1 MIIIKIGEAFI
12 ELVTDGRKLT
22 AGLNDAEKQVIASTN
37 AMSQKFKAVGTIMT
51 VVGGAITASL
61 GLIIKKTIDAG
72 DAYNDMSLRTGVA
85 VETLSALA
93 YAAKQSGTDIEGL
106 ELGIKFLTKGMDD
119 ASKGIGTAK
128 NAFTE
133 LGISIKDSEGKLRP
147 TIDILKEAA
156 TKIAAI
162 ENPAKQAA
170 LAMEIFGARSGTQL
184 VPLLKL
190 GGAGIDELMKKAE
203 ELGIVI
209 STKDA
214 RAADEFKDSMNT
226 LKESLGAVGRDIANV
241 LIPPLLEL
249 TNKAIE
255 IIKKVREWAEAHKP
269 LVDMLIKVG
278 ATIGALAAV
287 GGPIL
292 LAVSAFMKMQGAITA
307 LGTISSGPIGIAIVA
322 IGALAVGSKL
332 LYDRLEETVGG
343 MRDFR
348 EGLKL
353 MNLTQIDI
361 EIQNLTDSAE
371 QLQKR
376 FSEIPKGIGRQE
388 ILTMLD
394 EINKR
399 LEMLYKKRE
408 GITNLTKETDNLT
421 SSIEGVNTAL
431 KLNAAAFGTIG
442 LGIKATINDFGSF
455 SKELKEKITD
465 ALKIMSDRIYELTH
479 TDMENQIK
487 KIDDLKKAYLAM
499 GTPIEQVTTW
509 YDAEIAKIKELG
521 KEEDNEKERKKTLAD
536 AYKSVGDRIYELTH
550 TEMETN
556 IRKLGEQK
564 QAYIDLG
571 MSIKEANKW
580 YDAEIAKLKELNP
593 KLKEAG
599 EAIDTF
605 GSLMKTQFAGA
616 TKQISMA
623 TTALSNFTKEG
634 LIAAIVSVKMSFLP
648 LIYDVQEAM
657 AALSKTFFAGQL
669 EAVDYNALQIFYTK
683 QLNDLYDAMN
693 EKIKIMTEGLKEYQR
708 LSGSISGGTIGSFQT
723 GTPYVPKTGLYQL
736 HQGEAVIPANQ
747 NTYNN
752 SFSPIV
758 NLNVSGG
765 GNAQNIAFEVKKV
778 LDDSARQFRRS
789 GFELVPGRG

>member
-1 MIIIKIGEAFI
+1 MSNKGAITIKIGEAFV
-12 ELVTDGRKLT
+12 ELITDGRKLT

-61 GLIIKKTIDAG
+61 GLIIKKTVDAG

-93 YAAKQSGTDIEGL
+93 YVAKQSGTDIEGL

-119 ASKGIGTAK
+119 ASKGTGTAK
-128 NAFTE
+128 DAFTE
-133 LGISIKDSEGKLRP
+133 LGISVKDSEDKLRP
-147 TIDILKEAA
+147 TIDVLKEAA

-162 ENPAKQAA
+162 KNPAEQAA
-170 LAMEIFGARSGTQL
+170 LAMQLFGARSGTQL

-241 LIPPLLEL
+241 LIPPLLEF

-255 IIKKVREWAEAHKP
+255 IIKKVRDWADAHKP
-269 LVDMLIKVG
+269 LVDILIKVG

-292 LAVSAFMKMQGAITA
+292 LAVSAFMKMIPAIQAVQTALLSLASGGTYGLIITA
-307 LGTISSGPIGIAIVA
+307 VA
-322 IGALAVGSKL
+322 AFVLAYKNNFL
-332 LYDRLEETVGG
+332 
-343 MRDFR
+343 
-348 EGLKL
+348 GLKTWADNMWEKL
-353 MNLTQIDI
+353 KAGWINYCNFIHKITADIAEFFITDKMAAAESAKNIDLFGKSTEELLKKTEELTPAFQLVASASGTLGAGLKAVNENIYNVSQGFKEAISTIKDDFLVMMSAINDKIYEFTHNEMDIKLRDINREFDAYIDKAKKAFLTEKELVDAI
-361 EIQNLTDSAE
+361 KRINEARQLEIDAL
-371 QLQKR
+371 
-376 FSEIPKGIGRQE
+376 KGSNIAK
-388 ILTMLD
+388 D
-394 EINKR
+394 EIIVKDKE
-399 LEMLYKKRE
+399 L
-408 GITNLTKETDNLT
+408 IASTKEVIEVAKETGEVIKGAGILGGQGWDNLT
-421 SSIEGVNTAL
+421 ITIKRSSV
-431 KLNAAAFGTIG
+431 
-442 LGIKATINDFGSF
+442 
-455 SKELKEKITD
+455 
-465 ALKIMSDRIYELTH
+465 
-479 TDMENQIK
+479 
-487 KIDDLKKAYLAM
+487 
-499 GTPIEQVTTW
+499 
-509 YDAEIAKIKELG
+509 
-521 KEEDNEKERKKTLAD
+521 
-536 AYKSVGDRIYELTH
+536 
-550 TEMETN
+550 
-556 IRKLGEQK
+556 
-564 QAYIDLG
+564 
-571 MSIKEANKW
+571 
-580 YDAEIAKLKELNP
+580 
-593 KLKEAG
+593 
-599 EAIDTF
+599 
-605 GSLMKTQFAGA
+605 
-616 TKQISMA
+616 
-623 TTALSNFTKEG
+623 ALSNFNKEAVAAAIAIVKMKFFEIWGNLAEDLRKAGYYSG
-634 LIAAIVSVKMSFLP
+634 LIQAQ
-648 LIYDVQEAM
+648 YNEA
-657 AALSKTFFAGQL
+657 LKT
-669 EAVDYNALQIFYTK
+669 
-683 QLNDLYDAMN
+683 MN
-693 EKIKIMTEGLKEYQR
+693 EQIKTILYGYKEYQKI
-708 LSGSISGGTIGSFQT
+708 LASLGGGGTIPSYQT